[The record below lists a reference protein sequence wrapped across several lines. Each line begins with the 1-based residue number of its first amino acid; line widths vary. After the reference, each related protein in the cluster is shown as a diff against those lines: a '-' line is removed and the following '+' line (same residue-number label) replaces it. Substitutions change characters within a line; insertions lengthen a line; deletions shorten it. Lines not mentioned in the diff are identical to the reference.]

1 MDNEAIYITIYAYAL
16 AGLIET
22 ARELM
27 LPRFRRLPKLMHP
40 NLLARTLNVFLL
52 WPVGIAVNNR
62 GIFKIVMIIVP
73 FVFATV
79 IVFGIKFVL
88 DLFIEDAQI
97 VWTILFGIFGFM
109 LLGVLGR
116 R

>member
-40 NLLARTLNVFLL
+40 NFWARILNVFLF
-52 WPVGIAVNNR
+52 WPVGIAINNR

-73 FVFATV
+73 LVCAA
-79 IVFGIKFVL
+79 IIAFGIKFVL
-88 DLFIEDAQI
+88 DIFIEDTQI
-97 VWTILFGIFGFM
+97 VWTILFGVFGLM